1 MEIECV
7 CVYIFLG
14 GEDDMMIYVLCH
26 VNVEKMCRFA
36 KKNQQKPPPHG
47 DSRLN
52 LIPFFVTLGWSFFSH
67 LKGVTF

>member
-36 KKNQQKPPPHG
+36 KKINK
-47 DSRLN
+47 N
-52 LIPFFVTLGWSFFSH
+52 LLPMVIQD
-67 LKGVTF
+67 